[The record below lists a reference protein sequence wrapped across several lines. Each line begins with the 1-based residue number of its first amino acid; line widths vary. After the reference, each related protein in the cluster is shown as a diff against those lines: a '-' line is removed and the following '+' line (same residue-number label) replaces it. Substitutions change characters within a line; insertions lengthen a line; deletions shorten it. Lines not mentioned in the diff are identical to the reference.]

1 MLTLDKLPHLQVLKL
16 KQNSYSGR
24 KLACVCS
31 CGFPELKVLHLKSIC
46 WLEEWTIG
54 AGAMPKL
61 GSIIVNPCAYLRKLP
76 EELWCIKSFCKLDL
90 HWPQPELRQNLRALE
105 DMEQQYD
112 IQLYPYGIWWI
123 ELDEFYSSMITQSS
137 VNLPNLVFNFSISSV
152 DLYLQ

>member
-31 CGFPELKVLHLKSIC
+31 CGFPELKVLHLKSMY

-112 IQLYPYGIWWI
+112 MQLYPYGI
-123 ELDEFYSSMITQSS
+123 
-137 VNLPNLVFNFSISSV
+137 
-152 DLYLQ
+152 